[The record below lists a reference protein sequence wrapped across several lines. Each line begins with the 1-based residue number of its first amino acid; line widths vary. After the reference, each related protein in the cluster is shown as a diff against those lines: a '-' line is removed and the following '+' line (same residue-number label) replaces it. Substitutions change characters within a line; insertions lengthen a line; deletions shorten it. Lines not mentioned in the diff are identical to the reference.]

1 MAIVSV
7 SLVIMAIVTG
17 HNGQRDRSHRLI
29 HKHASANA

>member
-7 SLVIMAIVTG
+7 SLVIMAGVTG
-17 HNGQRDRSHRLI
+17 HNSRCDRSHQLI